1 MSRKIAGSDE
11 HYVKDHTGNEGKQ
24 VGQWAGEDT
33 MVEILQAITGLGMLK
48 PLLTG
53 FTDAWDE
60 GSERKERQ

>member
-1 MSRKIAGSDE
+1 
-11 HYVKDHTGNEGKQ
+11 
-24 VGQWAGEDT
+24 

-60 GSERKERQ
+60 GSERKRDNEKDFISWPE